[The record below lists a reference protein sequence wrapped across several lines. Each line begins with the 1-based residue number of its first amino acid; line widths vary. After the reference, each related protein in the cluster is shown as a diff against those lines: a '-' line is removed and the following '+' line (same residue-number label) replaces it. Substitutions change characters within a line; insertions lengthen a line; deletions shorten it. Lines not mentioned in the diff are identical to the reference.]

1 MKFVDEAKI
10 LVEGGKGGNGCI
22 SFLRLKYMPFGGPD
36 GGDGGSGGA
45 VWAVADANLNTLAD
59 FRFTR
64 AFRAPSGINGQG
76 SNCNGA
82 GGDDI
87 EVRMPLGTRI
97 FDAGTEEMI
106 GELMRSGQRI
116 KVAEGGHRGL
126 GNPHFKS
133 ATNRTPYKA
142 TKGSPGEVRELKLE
156 LSLMADVGLLG
167 MPNAGKSTLLAS
179 VSAARPKIAD
189 YPFTTLY
196 PQPGVVSVGLSR
208 SFVMVDIPGLI
219 EGAAQGAGLGIR
231 FLKHLQRTRLM
242 LHLVD
247 ILPPDD
253 SDILNNIQTINAELA
268 AFSTELA
275 EREQW
280 LVFNKTDVMLDSEWR
295 KLVADTVQKLNWK
308 GRWFAISAASRKG
321 CDELCAAAMDWV
333 EAKARE
339 AAEAVAQSTRA
350 VVPQPMPVAPATVGD
365 KAAVKPEGKVRASR
379 AALTKAE
386 VATAVPAKAK
396 ARTTPASKPA
406 KPASKAP
413 KTVARTGKSPTVKP
427 AKKAAKT
434 SGKEA
439 VKHVKPQAR
448 KAVSKPVA
456 KPAAAARKSAAA
468 SKQAGKT
475 AARKTGVVGKVATTR
490 TAVKKAVVKRA
501 AKKVAKKAP
510 KKAPKKVLARQPAL
524 KTVAVKRVA
533 AKKAATRLVKKTVK
547 KAGVASRT
555 RGATAK
561 PARSAAV
568 KASKKTTKVV
578 AKSIKQVKAPARK
591 AVKRTTRARR

>member
-36 GGDGGSGGA
+36 GGDGGPGGA

-64 AFRAPSGINGQG
+64 AFRAKPGVNGHG

-106 GELMRSGQRI
+106 GELMRNEQRV

-142 TKGSPGEVRELKLE
+142 TKGSPGEVRELNLE

-253 SDILNNIQTINAELA
+253 SNIVTNIQTINAELA
-268 AFSTELA
+268 EFSSELA
-275 EREQW
+275 AREQW
-280 LVFNKTDVMLDSEWR
+280 LVFNKTDVMPENEWR
-295 KLVADTVQKLNWK
+295 ALVADTLRQLKWK
-308 GRWFAISAASRKG
+308 GRWFAISAASRAG
-321 CDELCAAAMDWV
+321 CDELCAAAMNWI
-333 EAKARE
+333 EAKAQS
-339 AAEAVAQSTRA
+339 AAEAAALLRAPLQQTVVATVEPDAEQKTVVVRKVAKKASKVVTVATRA
-350 VVPQPMPVAPATVGD
+350 QPK
-365 KAAVKPEGKVRASR
+365 KAAKPAQK
-379 AALTKAE
+379 AAKT
-386 VATAVPAKAK
+386 AKAK
-396 ARTTPASKPA
+396 KVTAAAKKPA
-406 KPASKAP
+406 KPAAK
-413 KTVARTGKSPTVKP
+413 KP
-427 AKKAAKT
+427 AKKATRKGAVQ
-434 SGKEA
+434 GKKPVKA
-439 VKHVKPQAR
+439 VVR
-448 KAVSKPVA
+448 KAVKTAPARKPV
-456 KPAAAARKSAAA
+456 K
-468 SKQAGKT
+468 
-475 AARKTGVVGKVATTR
+475 VVK
-490 TAVKKAVVKRA
+490 AVKA
-501 AKKVAKKAP
+501 AK
-510 KKAPKKVLARQPAL
+510 
-524 KTVAVKRVA
+524 
-533 AKKAATRLVKKTVK
+533 AKKAAKPVKKVTKLAKTVRKPVKKTVS
-547 KAGVASRT
+547 KA
-555 RGATAK
+555 
-561 PARSAAV
+561 ARRVV
-568 KASKKTTKVV
+568 KA
-578 AKSIKQVKAPARK
+578 
-591 AVKRTTRARR
+591 RR